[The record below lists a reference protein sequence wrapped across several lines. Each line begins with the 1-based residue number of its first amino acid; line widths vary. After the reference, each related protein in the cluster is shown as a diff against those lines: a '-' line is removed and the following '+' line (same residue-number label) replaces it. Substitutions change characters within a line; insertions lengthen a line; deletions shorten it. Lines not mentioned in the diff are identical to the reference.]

1 MKRDAA
7 SERQVTAADPTA
19 SIWLSANAGSGKTRV
34 LTDRVARLLLNG
46 VDPQNILCLTY
57 TKAAASEMQIRLFAR
72 LGSWAM
78 KDSDSLRNELRVLG
92 VGGVL
97 DDSRLRKARTLFA
110 QAMET
115 PGGLK
120 IQTIHSFCAGL
131 LRRFPLE
138 AGVSPQFTEMEDRAA
153 ALLRAEVVDE
163 IALGPQAHLLEGL
176 ARHFTGED
184 IETLLQEI
192 ASEKASFTNIPSEA
206 ELRAALG
213 LANALTAET
222 LIDFV
227 FPESDSALLS
237 DLIALCQKG
246 LVTDQ
251 KASARLSA
259 ISFTRRPTLADLE
272 ILEEVFLFG
281 DSAKSPFGAKIG
293 TFPTKAIRA
302 TDPILI
308 SAVEKMMERVE
319 DARADRLALAALA
332 RTQALHAFAAVFVP
346 AYEEAKLRRGML
358 DFDDLI
364 SRSRALLTNPA
375 VAQWVLFR
383 LDGGIDHILVDEAQ
397 DTSPTQWSVIEHL
410 AQEFASGEGAQPGRE
425 RTIFVVGDKKQS
437 IYSFQGADPEAF
449 DRMQRHFGNQLQ
461 NIGQAL
467 VPLTLDY
474 SFRSSAAILRVVDHT
489 FRGPHLEGLGPDES
503 VHFAFKDRMPGRVD
517 LWPPIAPVKE
527 EAADRHWTDPVDQV
541 SERHHTILLAEQIAD
556 RVTAMVHDGT
566 IPVETTEK
574 GTWAQRRITEG
585 DILILVQR
593 RSDLFAGIIRAL
605 KTRKLRVAGA
615 DRLRV
620 GAELAVRDIG
630 ALLKFLA
637 LPEDDLSLAAALKS
651 PLFGWTEQKLYSL
664 AHLRPERD
672 YLWQALRASD
682 HTATLSVL
690 DDLRLQSDFLR
701 PYDLINRILTRHD
714 GRRKLLA
721 RLGTEAE
728 DGIDAL
734 LSQALAYERTEI
746 PGLTGFVEWMVT
758 DELEVKR
765 QLDAAGDRIRVMTVH
780 GAKGLESPIVILP
793 DTAKRQIRTQDTL
806 IPAGDHRLWAAP
818 LPQMPPAMREVRDE
832 MIRAQ
837 ERERRRLLYVAMT
850 RAESWLIVCA
860 AGETGTGGESWYA
873 MVEEG
878 MAQTGATALEFGP
891 EPGLRYA
898 YLDWETLPLIDLERA
913 VSDSVFAPDPP
924 ALPEYPKPL
933 PVVRSPSDLGGAKVI
948 GDELAGDHEL
958 ALARG
963 TIIHLLLEHLPS
975 VPPQDRSSY
984 AADLLFL
991 TEEIAFVGDPTDL
1004 VRDAIA
1010 MIGSPALGPIFAS
1023 DALTEVDLTAE
1034 IPGLGRVHGSIDR
1047 LLIGPDRI
1055 TAIDFK
1061 TNRIVPGTAHE
1072 VPEGILRQMGAYQAM
1087 LAQIYADR
1095 PVEVAVLW
1103 TATGQLMPIPP
1114 VLGIAALQR
1123 ATMA

>member
-7 SERQVTAADPTA
+7 SERQVTAADPTT
-19 SIWLSANAGSGKTRV
+19 STWLSANAGSGKTRV

-57 TKAAASEMQIRLFAR
+57 TKAAASEMQNRLFAR

-78 KDSDSLRNELRVLG
+78 KDGDSLRKELRTLG
-92 VGGVL
+92 VEGVL

-163 IALGPQAHLLEGL
+163 IALGPQAHLIEGL

-184 IETLLQEI
+184 IEPLLQEI
-192 ASEKASFTNIPSEA
+192 AAERASFATPPTES

-213 LANALTAET
+213 LANGLREEA

-227 FPESDSALLS
+227 VPEPDLALIS

-246 LVTDQ
+246 STNDQ
-251 KASARLSA
+251 KAAARLSA
-259 ISFTRRPTLADLE
+259 ISMTRRPTLSDLE
-272 ILEEVFLFG
+272 ILEDAFLYG
-281 DSAKSPFGAKIG
+281 EKAKSPFGAKIG
-293 TFPTKAIRA
+293 NFPTKATRA
-302 TDPILI
+302 ADPVLV
-308 SAVEKMMERVE
+308 SAIEEVMERVE
-319 DARADRLALAALA
+319 TARADRLALAALA
-332 RTQALHAFAAVFVP
+332 PAQALHAFAAAFVP

-364 SRSRALLTNPA
+364 GRSRALLTNPA

-397 DTSPTQWSVIEHL
+397 DTSPAQWAVIEHL

-449 DRMQRHFGNQLQ
+449 DRMQGHFAGQLK
-461 NIGQAL
+461 NIGKSL

-489 FRGPHLEGLGPDES
+489 FRGPHLEGLGPDQP
-503 VHFAFKDRMPGRVD
+503 VHFAFKDNMPGRVD
-517 LWPPIAPVKE
+517 LWPAIAPVSE

-541 SERHHTILLAEQIAD
+541 SERHQTILLAEQLAD
-556 RVTAMVHDGT
+556 RVTAMVQFGT
-566 IPVETTEK
+566 IPVETAEK

-593 RSDLFAGIIRAL
+593 RSDLFAEIIRAL
-605 KTRKLRVAGA
+605 KSRKLRVAGA

-630 ALLKFLA
+630 ALLRFLA
-637 LPEDDLSLAAALKS
+637 LPEDDLSLAASLKS
-651 PLFGWTEQKLYSL
+651 PLFGWTEQQLYAL
-664 AHLRPERD
+664 AHPRPDRG

-682 HTATLSVL
+682 HSATLAIL
-690 DDLRLQSDFLR
+690 DDLRLQADFLR

-765 QLDAAGDRIRVMTVH
+765 QMDAASDRIRVMTVH
-780 GAKGLESPIVILP
+780 GSKGLESPIVILP
-793 DTAKRQIRTQDTL
+793 DTAKRPIRIQDNL
-806 IPAGDHRLWAAP
+806 IPAGDHQLWAVP
-818 LPQMPPAMREVRDE
+818 VSQMPAAMRDIREE
-832 MIRAQ
+832 MIKAQ

-860 AGETGTGGESWYA
+860 AGETGTAGESWYA

-878 MAQTGATALEFGP
+878 MALAGSAPHDFGGETGQ
-891 EPGLRYA
+891 RYA
-898 YLDWETLPLIDLERA
+898 YLDWENLPLLERPRPD
-913 VSDSVFAPDPP
+913 SDPVKVLHLPSIPERTT
-924 ALPEYPKPL
+924 ALP
-933 PVVRSPSDLGGAKVI
+933 VIRSPSDLGGAKVI
-948 GDELAGDHEL
+948 GDDLEGDLEY

-963 TIIHLLLEHLPS
+963 TIIHLLLEHLPH
-975 VPPQDRSSY
+975 VPPQNRY
-984 AADLLFL
+984 AYAVDLLSL
-991 TEEIAFVGDPTDL
+991 TEEIGIAGDPSDL
-1004 VRDAIA
+1004 IRDVIA
-1010 MIGSPALGPIFAS
+1010 MMESPALVHVFAA
-1023 DALTEVDLTAE
+1023 DTLPEVDLTAE
-1034 IPGLGRVHGSIDR
+1034 IPGLGRIRGTIDR
-1047 LLIGPDRI
+1047 LIITPDRI
-1055 TAIDFK
+1055 TAVDFK
-1061 TNRIVPGTAHE
+1061 TNRIVPRTADA

-1095 PVEVAVLW
+1095 PVDVAILW

-1114 VLGIAALQR
+1114 AVGMAALQR
-1123 ATMA
+1123 ATMS